1 MRSHSER
8 AALFLQD
15 QKRVSWHDETLW
27 IVRKKRDKAA
37 AAVKEWE
44 VLREKASQVKEYVLS
59 DLAYLL
65 LEFEKNATQNGAV
78 VHWAADADEFNRIV
92 LEIINS
98 KSAHNIVKSKSMLTE
113 ECGLNHYLEDHGV
126 EIVDTDLGE
135 RIIQFRHEPPSHIV
149 LPAIHLK
156 KEDIGELFHE
166 KLGTEKGA
174 TDPQYL
180 TRAARAHLREKFVN
194 AQVALTGVNFA
205 VAENGSVVVCTNE
218 GNADMGVH
226 SAPVQIH
233 CMGIE
238 KIIPKMEHLG
248 IFTRLLARNAT
259 GQPITTY
266 TSHYMTPKVN
276 GEMHI
281 IIVDNGR
288 TERLASRD
296 YRDALKCIRCGACM
310 NTCPV
315 YRRSG
320 GHSYGFTIPG
330 PIGTILAPHSLPG
343 KIVYKDLP
351 AASSLCMSC
360 SNVCPVKIGIHEQ
373 IYKLRQELIR
383 KGYGSLV
390 KRVILKISGFVFS
403 KPHLYDLS
411 GKMVRIALK
420 KLPKALIY
428 NRVNTWGLERE
439 LPDVPVQS
447 FKEWYRQNESNK

>member
-420 KLPKALIY
+420 KLPRALIY

>member
-1 MRSHSER
+1 MTSHSER
-8 AALFLQD
+8 AAVFLKD

-37 AAVKEWE
+37 ASVKDWE
-44 VLREKASQVKEYVLS
+44 ELRNMASQVKDYVLS
-59 DLAYLL
+59 NLAGLL
-65 LEFEKNATQNGAV
+65 MEFERNATLNGAV

-92 LEIINS
+92 LEIIKS
-98 KSAHNIVKSKSMLTE
+98 KNAHNIVKSKSMLTE
-113 ECGLNHYLEDHGV
+113 ECGLNHYLEERGV

-135 RIIQFRHEPPSHIV
+135 RIIQFRNEPPSHIV

-180 TRAARAHLREKFVN
+180 TGAARVHLREKFVN

-259 GQPITTY
+259 GQAVTTY
-266 TSHYMTPKVN
+266 TSHYRSPKEN
-276 GEMHI
+276 GEMHV

-288 TERLASRD
+288 TERLGNRN

-320 GHSYGFTIPG
+320 GHSYGFIIPG
-330 PIGTILAPHSLPG
+330 PIGTILAPHSTPG
-343 KIVYKDLP
+343 KILYKDLP
-351 AASSLCMSC
+351 SASSLCMSC

-383 KGYGSLV
+383 KGYGSFV
-390 KRVILKISGFVFS
+390 KRVILKISGFVFA
-403 KPHLYDLS
+403 KPVLYDIS
-411 GKMVRIALK
+411 GKMVRIALRIF
-420 KLPKALIY
+420 PRFLIY
-428 NRVNTWGLERE
+428 SRVNTWGLERE
-439 LPDVPVQS
+439 LPAVPTQS
-447 FKEWYRQNESNK
+447 FKEWYRRNGSNQ